1 MSTADRKSEPDGE
14 WIDMS
19 KLTRYAYI
27 FKAPGFAGERTVMDS
42 GLFRAVIVAAATFDE
57 ACDAAKE
64 LAAEGVEL
72 IELCGSFHAEGA
84 EAVSRAIGGA
94 IPVGYVSEELPAKA

>member
-1 MSTADRKSEPDGE
+1 MTAADRKSELYGE
-14 WIDMS
+14 ETDMS

-42 GLFRAVIVAAATFDE
+42 GLFRSTIVAVATFDG
-57 ACDAAKE
+57 ACEAAKE

-84 EAVSRAIGGA
+84 AAVSRAIGGA